1 LFRLFKRNS
10 EDGKAAINLSAAQIL
25 VIGFFLVIFIG
36 GTLLTLP
43 AASSNGIS
51 RGPETA
57 YFTAVSCTCVTGL
70 AIVDTGTSWS
80 LFGHIV
86 MLIMIQTG
94 GLGFMTMATMLSL
107 LARRS
112 LSPKERLVAAESLSF
127 STHENT
133 PALVKRVF
141 IATGVVEGTGA
152 LILMTRFIPM
162 YGLRGI
168 WLGVFHSVSAFCNA
182 GFDIMGTYL
191 PPGTSIIGLCSD
203 PVISS
208 TLMLLIAIGGIG
220 FAVWWDVLDLIFKKK
235 PLSVYS
241 SLVLK
246 FTAVLVFGGGALILF
261 FEWGNTATMANMPLW
276 EKITASLFQ
285 SVTTRTAGFMTVDN
299 TLLTESSKALS
310 VLLMFIGGCSG
321 STAGGIKVNTLA
333 VLLLTVKAYAVGRN
347 AVTCKNR
354 SISSTIVMR
363 AIAVTTFTLVLN
375 TLATFLL
382 VIIDGVPLMTALYEC
397 VSASATVG
405 LSLNATP
412 TLSLASHIITMLLM
426 FAGRVGALTITY
438 SLSLRQSRAKNLVT
452 YPEMSMPIG

>member
-1 LFRLFKRNS
+1 MFRLFKRKS
-10 EDGKAAINLSAAQIL
+10 SAGKAAVNLSAAQIL
-25 VIGFFLVIFIG
+25 VIGFFCVILIG

-57 YFTAVSCTCVTGL
+57 YFTAVSATCVTGL
-70 AIVDTGTSWS
+70 AIVDTATGWS

-86 MLIMIQTG
+86 ILIMIQTG

-112 LSPKERLVAAESLSF
+112 MSPKERLVAAESLSF
-127 STHENT
+127 STHANT
-133 PALVKRVF
+133 PSLVKRIF
-141 IATGVVEGTGA
+141 IATGVVEGAGA

-162 YGLRGI
+162 FGLKGI
-168 WLGVFHSVSAFCNA
+168 WLGVFHSISAFCNA
-182 GFDIMGTYL
+182 GFDLMGTYFT
-191 PPGTSIIGLCSD
+191 PGTSMIGLCSD
-203 PVISS
+203 SVVSS
-208 TLMLLIAIGGIG
+208 TLMLLIMIGGIG

-246 FTAVLVFGGGALILF
+246 FTAALVFGGGALILF
-261 FEWGNTATMANMPLW
+261 FEWSNTATMANMPLW
-276 EKITASLFQ
+276 QKIIASLFQ

-333 VLLLTVKAYAVGRN
+333 VLLLTVKAYATGRN

-354 SISSTIVMR
+354 SINSSVVMR
-363 AIAVTTFTLVLN
+363 AMAVTTFALVMN
-375 TLATFLL
+375 TVATFLL
-382 VIIDGVPLMTALYEC
+382 VILDRVPLITALYEC
-397 VSASATVG
+397 VSAGATVG

-412 TLSLASHIITMLLM
+412 TLSLGSHIITMLLM

-438 SLSLRQSRAKNLVT
+438 SLTLRESRMKNLVT